1 MRANSGSM
9 KRRSGSSERQFP
21 QCRGRDRL
29 YTFRKNEYS
38 TAAVEYE
45 GAVPPEPRVDF
56 DMTAPGTAREEYQP
70 MEFSVTK
77 SALLTELSMTQGV
90 VERKTTIPILSNLL
104 VEASHSQLTITA
116 TDLEL
121 SIRTLCDAKVKQEGA
136 GTIPAKKLLELVRLL
151 PEGEIKVKLL
161 ENHWVEITSDR
172 KKYKLVGMAKENFPA
187 LPAMPHTLV
196 KIPAAILQS
205 LISKTKFAISMEESR
220 YTLNGGLLILRP
232 DTLAMVATD
241 GHRLALAETD
251 HKLSGMNGELKV
263 LVPKKAMDEVE
274 KLSGAAESDAQF
286 DFAKDESHLF
296 FQVDHRL
303 LISRILT
310 GQFPNYEAVLPRDN
324 NKHVVIER
332 GELTDAV
339 RRVSQL
345 ADQRSHA
352 VKLSISGE
360 GLEISASS
368 PEYGEAKE
376 SIEKE
381 YQGDPISIGF
391 NSSYML
397 DFLGAAADGPVS
409 IELKDEQSA
418 GQMRPLAEESY
429 RYRYIIMPMRI

>member
-1 MRANSGSM
+1 
-9 KRRSGSSERQFP
+9 
-21 QCRGRDRL
+21 
-29 YTFRKNEYS
+29 
-38 TAAVEYE
+38 
-45 GAVPPEPRVDF
+45 
-56 DMTAPGTAREEYQP
+56 MTAPGTAREEHQA

-77 SALLTELSMTQGV
+77 SALLNELSTTQGV
-90 VERKTTIPILSNLL
+90 IERKTTIPILSNLL
-104 VEASHSQLTITA
+104 VEAKGSQLTITA

-121 SIRTLCDAKVKQEGA
+121 SIRTSCEAKIKKEGA

-161 ENHWVEITSDR
+161 ENHWVEIVSDR

-187 LPAMPHTLV
+187 LPVMPHTLV
-196 KIPAAILQS
+196 KIPAPIIEN
-205 LISKTKFAISMEESR
+205 LIRKTKFAISMEESR
-220 YTLNGGLLILRP
+220 YTLNGGMLILKP

-251 HKLSGMNGELKV
+251 HKLAGLNGEVRV

-274 KLSGAAESDAQF
+274 KLSGAAGADAHIE
-286 DFAKDESHLF
+286 FAKDESHLF
-296 FQVDHRL
+296 FQVGHRL

-324 NKHVVIER
+324 NKNVVIER
-332 GELTDAV
+332 AELNDAV

-352 VKLSISGE
+352 VKLAVSKE
-360 GLEISASS
+360 GIEISASS

-381 YQGDPISIGF
+381 FKGEPIAIGF

-397 DFLGAAADGPVS
+397 DFLGAAADGPIS

-418 GQMRPLAEESY
+418 GQMRPLADESY

>member
-1 MRANSGSM
+1 
-9 KRRSGSSERQFP
+9 
-21 QCRGRDRL
+21 
-29 YTFRKNEYS
+29 
-38 TAAVEYE
+38 
-45 GAVPPEPRVDF
+45 
-56 DMTAPGTAREEYQP
+56 MTAPGTAAREESQA
-70 MEFSVTK
+70 MEFTVTK
-77 SALLTELSMTQGV
+77 SALLNELTTTQGV

-104 VEASHSQLTITA
+104 VEARGSRVAITA

-121 SIRTLCDAKVKQEGA
+121 SVSTSCEAKVKKDGA

-151 PEGEIKVKLL
+151 PEGEIRFKLL
-161 ENHWVEITSDR
+161 ENHWIEIVSDK

-187 LPAMPHTLV
+187 LPAMPHVLV
-196 KIPAAILQS
+196 KIPATIIES
-205 LISKTKFAISMEESR
+205 LIAKTKFAISLEESR
-220 YTLNGGLLILRP
+220 YTLNGGLLILKP
-232 DTLAMVATD
+232 ETLAMVATD

-251 HKLSGMNGELKV
+251 QKLTGLNGEVKV
-263 LVPKKAMDEVE
+263 LIPKKAMDEVE
-274 KLSGAAESDAQF
+274 KLAGAAGSDAQIE
-286 DFAKDESHLF
+286 FAKDESHLF
-296 FQVDHRL
+296 FQVGHRL

-324 NKHVVIER
+324 NKTVVLER
-332 GELTDAV
+332 TELGDAV

-352 VKLSISGE
+352 VKLSVSSDGV
-360 GLEISASS
+360 EISASS

-381 YQGDPISIGF
+381 YKGDAIAIGF

-397 DFLGAAADGPVS
+397 DFLGAAADGPIS

-418 GQMRPLAEESY
+418 GQMRPLADENY

>member
-1 MRANSGSM
+1 
-9 KRRSGSSERQFP
+9 
-21 QCRGRDRL
+21 
-29 YTFRKNEYS
+29 
-38 TAAVEYE
+38 
-45 GAVPPEPRVDF
+45 
-56 DMTAPGTAREEYQP
+56 
-70 MEFSVTK
+70 MEFSVSK
-77 SALLTELSMTQGV
+77 SVLLDELSTTQGV
-90 VERKTTIPILSNLL
+90 VERKTTIPILANLL
-104 VEASHSQLTITA
+104 VEAHGSQLTITA

-121 SIRTLCDAKVKQEGA
+121 SVRTSCEANIKKEGA

-161 ENHWVEITSDR
+161 ENHWVEIVSDR

-187 LPAMPHTLV
+187 LPTMPHALV
-196 KIPAAILQS
+196 KIPAAILEN
-205 LISKTKFAISMEESR
+205 LIAKTKFAISMEESR
-220 YTLNGGLLILRP
+220 YTLNGGLMILKP

-241 GHRLALAETD
+241 GHRLALAETN
-251 HKLSGMNGELKV
+251 HKLTGLNGEVKV

-274 KLSGAAESDAQF
+274 KLSAAAGAEAHI
-286 DFAKDESHLF
+286 DFSKDESHLF
-296 FQVDHRL
+296 FQVGHRL

-324 NKHVVIER
+324 QKHVILER
-332 GELTDAV
+332 VELSDAV

-352 VKLSISGE
+352 VKLAISNE
-360 GLEISASS
+360 GIEISASS

-381 YQGDPISIGF
+381 YKGEPIAIGF
-391 NSSYML
+391 NSTYML
-397 DFLGAAADGPVS
+397 DFLGAAADGPIS

-418 GQMRPLAEESY
+418 GQMRPLADESY